1 MLPQS
6 KTPIH
11 HRRFIVENRDETR
24 KDEKRFEI
32 VKLEE
37 RIAPCSDHSG
47 PPGLCGAGPPG
58 TAPGN
63 SNPPGGK

>member
-1 MLPQS
+1 M
-6 KTPIH
+6 
-11 HRRFIVENRDETR
+11 ENRDETR
-24 KDEKRFEI
+24 KDDKRFEI

-47 PPGLCGAGPPG
+47 PPGLCGSGPPG

>member
-1 MLPQS
+1 M
-6 KTPIH
+6 KTQQEQQAAEARAEQP
-11 HRRFIVENRDETR
+11 RFQIE
-24 KDEKRFEI
+24 
-32 VKLEE
+32 KLEE
-37 RIAPCSDHSG
+37 RIAPCSDASG